1 MVGWPSRSVFRDVTE
16 RRRTEIALQARTA
29 ELETVME
36 TVPVAVWLAHDREA
50 RRISGNRHA
59 AQQLRLA
66 PSDNL
71 SLAAPATERPRHFR
85 VYQDGLE
92 LSADRLPLQRAARGE
107 LVRNDEL
114 RIRFDDGTFY
124 DELASASPVRD
135 AAGAIVGAVGA
146 AMDITERKAA
156 EEQVRHLALHDAL
169 TGLPNRML
177 FQDRLSQRH
186 GAGAATGR
194 AGRGDAARSRP
205 LQGSQRH
212 ARAYR
217 RGCAAARGREPL
229 GYGRA
234 GQRYLGPA
242 RRRRV
247 RPGPGRAAG
256 ARGGHGMAARI
267 LAALDRPFRLDGHE
281 LAVAC
286 SLGVTIYPT
295 DGDTPEKLVRN
306 ADVALYR
313 AKSAGRGRFEPY
325 HGELDRELRRDRR
338 LQRELRRALDADEF
352 ELVYQPMFALPRQRL
367 VKVEALVRWHQSDGG
382 PVPPATFIPLAEK
395 SGLIHSLGEWVLARV
410 CRQGAAWA
418 TAGRPLKIAVNVS
431 AAQLRHA
438 GLVAMIRRTLDDAG
452 LPANLLELELT
463 ESVFLDGAKDQIQE
477 ALRQLSA
484 MGVTL
489 AIDDFGTGH
498 SSLAYLRHFP
508 FDEVKIDSSFVAD
521 IGRDHT
527 GGAIAAA
534 VIGLAHSLG
543 KRVTAEGVETVE
555 QLDFLRER
563 GCDAAQGFLLARPL
577 PASGLLE
584 VRSAVA

>member
-1 MVGWPSRSVFRDVTE
+1 
-16 RRRTEIALQARTA
+16 
-29 ELETVME
+29 
-36 TVPVAVWLAHDREA
+36 
-50 RRISGNRHA
+50 
-59 AQQLRLA
+59 
-66 PSDNL
+66 
-71 SLAAPATERPRHFR
+71 
-85 VYQDGLE
+85 
-92 LSADRLPLQRAARGE
+92 
-107 LVRNDEL
+107 
-114 RIRFDDGTFY
+114 
-124 DELASASPVRD
+124 
-135 AAGAIVGAVGA
+135 
-146 AMDITERKAA
+146 
-156 EEQVRHLALHDAL
+156 
-169 TGLPNRML
+169 ML
-177 FQDRLSQRH
+177 FQDRLAS
-186 GAGAATGR
+186 ALAR
-194 AGRGDAARSRP
+194 ARRQGGQVAVMLLDLDHFKEVNDTLGHTVGDALLREVASRLATVARASDTWARLGGDEFALVQEG
-205 LQGSQRH
+205 LQGS
-212 ARAYR
+212 
-217 RGCAAARGREPL
+217 
-229 GYGRA
+229 
-234 GQRYLGPA
+234 
-242 RRRRV
+242 
-247 RPGPGRAAG
+247 
-256 ARGGHGMAARI
+256 RGGHGHGRRASWPPWTGRS
-267 LAALDRPFRLDGHE
+267 GSTSHE

-352 ELVYQPMFALPRQRL
+352 ELVYQPIFALPRQRL
-367 VKVEALVRWHQSDGG
+367 VKVEALVRWHQSDGS